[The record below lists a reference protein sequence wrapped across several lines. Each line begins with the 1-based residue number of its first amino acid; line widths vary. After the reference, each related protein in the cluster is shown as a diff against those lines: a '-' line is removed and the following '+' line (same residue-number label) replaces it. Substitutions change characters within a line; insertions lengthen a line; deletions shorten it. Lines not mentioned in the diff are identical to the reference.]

1 MTVQFRCGQ
10 GNGLPLVLCFLYLLI
25 TGHLKKC
32 FIINKY
38 FFLKENKNLL
48 RYSMQ
53 LSMLKQLL
61 NLKLLSETE
70 YEMIRKKLM
79 KDYGIVSDITA

>member
-1 MTVQFRCGQ
+1 MLKEV
-10 GNGLPLVLCFLYLLI
+10 CFL
-25 TGHLKKC
+25 KK
-32 FIINKY
+32 NK
-38 FFLKENKNLL
+38 KLL

>member
-1 MTVQFRCGQ
+1 M
-10 GNGLPLVLCFLYLLI
+10 
-25 TGHLKKC
+25 
-32 FIINKY
+32 
-38 FFLKENKNLL
+38 KENKKLS

>member
-1 MTVQFRCGQ
+1 M
-10 GNGLPLVLCFLYLLI
+10 
-25 TGHLKKC
+25 
-32 FIINKY
+32 
-38 FFLKENKNLL
+38 KENKKLL

-70 YEMIRKKLM
+70 YEMIRKILM

>member
-1 MTVQFRCGQ
+1 M
-10 GNGLPLVLCFLYLLI
+10 
-25 TGHLKKC
+25 LKEVC
-32 FIINKY
+32 
-38 FFLKENKNLL
+38 FLKENKKLL

>member
-1 MTVQFRCGQ
+1 M
-10 GNGLPLVLCFLYLLI
+10 
-25 TGHLKKC
+25 
-32 FIINKY
+32 
-38 FFLKENKNLL
+38 KENKKLL

>member
-1 MTVQFRCGQ
+1 M
-10 GNGLPLVLCFLYLLI
+10 
-25 TGHLKKC
+25 LKEVC
-32 FIINKY
+32 
-38 FFLKENKNLL
+38 FLKENKKLL

-79 KDYGIVSDITA
+79 KDYGLVSDITA

>member
-1 MTVQFRCGQ
+1 
-10 GNGLPLVLCFLYLLI
+10 
-25 TGHLKKC
+25 
-32 FIINKY
+32 
-38 FFLKENKNLL
+38 
-48 RYSMQ
+48 MQ

>member
-1 MTVQFRCGQ
+1 
-10 GNGLPLVLCFLYLLI
+10 
-25 TGHLKKC
+25 
-32 FIINKY
+32 
-38 FFLKENKNLL
+38 
-48 RYSMQ
+48 
-53 LSMLKQLL
+53 MLKQLL